1 MTATE
6 SDANDTGAQIPSA
19 DRMAVRIDR
28 AATELMAVEHT
39 EDRRYEVASGSGN
52 RYTVDLDT
60 GMCTCPDADQR
71 GAWCKHAMAALY
83 QTGEIPTVNG
93 VVEPDDADHSAAVE
107 DDESA
112 ESSDDE
118 PATLAERVEA
128 FADRNPNATP
138 VEAMAQLGIN
148 PDRSEEVEEVL
159 A

>member
-6 SDANDTGAQIPSA
+6 SDANDAGAQTPTA

-28 AATELMAVEHT
+28 AATELLAVEHV

-52 RYTVDLDT
+52 TYTVDLT
-60 GMCTCPDADQR
+60 SGMCTCPDADQR
-71 GAWCKHAMAALY
+71 GAWCKHAMAVLY
-83 QTGEIPTVNG
+83 QTGEIPAVSG
-93 VVEPDDADHSAAVE
+93 VVEADDADRSAE
-107 DDESA
+107 GDDDESD
-112 ESSDDE
+112 ESTDDG

-128 FADRNPNATP
+128 FARRNPDATP
-138 VEAMAQLGIN
+138 LEAMAQLGIN